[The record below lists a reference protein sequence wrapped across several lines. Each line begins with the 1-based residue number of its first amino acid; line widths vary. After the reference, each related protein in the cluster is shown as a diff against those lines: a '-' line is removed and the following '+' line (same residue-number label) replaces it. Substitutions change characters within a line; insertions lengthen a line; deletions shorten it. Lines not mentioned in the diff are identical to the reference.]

1 MNLKLKDGP
10 SPEPSVVEIE
20 KLVYGGDGLA
30 RVNGQVVLVPFVLP
44 GESVRTQTE
53 RVKTGL
59 LRGRDAEIV
68 VPAAD
73 RVTPSCEYFGD
84 CGGCQYQHSSYE
96 AQVQHKRSILL
107 ETLARLGSISTAPE
121 VKIIT
126 AEPWNYRNRVQLHFD
141 GRKMG
146 FHRPGSHQL
155 CAIDHCPIS
164 SPVINEVIQKLS
176 VASRQNAWPD
186 FLRSLEVFTNE
197 TDVQLNVLESD
208 RPVAAR
214 FFEWCA
220 ELIPQFAP
228 GSIQY
233 RAVDQTFRISGGS
246 FFQVN
251 RFLHD
256 QLVTESIGGMSGK
269 SAVDLYAGVGLFTLP
284 LAKQFEK
291 VDAVERGG
299 HAFGDLQFNARSVGA
314 NIASEKGSAEDYL
327 RRLQDAPQLVL
338 ADPPR
343 TGLGKDATNE
353 LLRLQAPNVV
363 IISCDPT
370 TLARDLKK
378 LLTVYHLDSLT
389 LIDLFPQTYHLE
401 TIAKLTLL

>member
-10 SPEPSVVEIE
+10 SPEPSVVAIE

-59 LRGRDAEIV
+59 LRGKDAEIL

-73 RVTPSCEYFGD
+73 RVVPGCEYFGD

-107 ETLARLGSISTAPE
+107 ETLARLGGISNPPE
-121 VKIIT
+121 VQLVT

-146 FHRPGSHQL
+146 FHKFGSHQL
-155 CAIDHCPIS
+155 RAIDHCPIS
-164 SPVINEVIQKLS
+164 SPVINQVIQKLS

-208 RPVAAR
+208 RPVASR

-233 RAVDQTFRISGGS
+233 RALDQDFRISGGS

-256 QLVTESIGGMSGK
+256 QLVTEAIRGMSGK

-299 HAFGDLQFNARSVGA
+299 HGFGDLQFNARSSGA

-327 RRLQDAPQLVL
+327 RRLQDAPELVL

-343 TGLGKDATNE
+343 TGLGKEATGE
-353 LLRLQAPNVV
+353 LLRLQAPNLV

-378 LLTVYHLDSLT
+378 LLAVYHLDSLT